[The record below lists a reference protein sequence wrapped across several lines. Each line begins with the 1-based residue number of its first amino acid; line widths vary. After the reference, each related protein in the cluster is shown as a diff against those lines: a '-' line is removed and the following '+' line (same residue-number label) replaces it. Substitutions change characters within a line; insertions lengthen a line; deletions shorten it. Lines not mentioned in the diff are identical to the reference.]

1 MIRTV
6 IPWYQYME
14 VAMAAEF
21 EGASREPNDRNDLE
35 EFKRKQAE
43 ELEAFEAKEG
53 RELES
58 FERKEAEEL
67 AAFEASERKFF
78 EIKID
83 RTEFKVHEKSLTG
96 KQLRE
101 LPQPPIGPDRDLFEV
116 VHGGSDRK
124 ILDDEV
130 VTMRDGLRFFT
141 APAQINPGRA

>member
-1 MIRTV
+1 
-6 IPWYQYME
+6 ME
-14 VAMAAEF
+14 VAMAAEL
-21 EGASREPNDRNDLE
+21 EGGSREPNDRNDLE

-43 ELEAFEAKEG
+43 ELEAFEAKER

-58 FERKEAEEL
+58 FEHKEAEEL
-67 AAFEASERKFF
+67 AAFEASERNVF

-96 KQLRE
+96 KDLRK

-124 ILDDEV
+124 ISDDEV
-130 VTMRDGLRFFT
+130 VAMRDGLRFFT

>member
-1 MIRTV
+1 MQYTV

-21 EGASREPNDRNDLE
+21 EGNRKDSDENNALD

-43 ELEAFEAKEG
+43 ELKAFEARER

-58 FERKEAEEL
+58 FEHREAEEL
-67 AAFEASERKFF
+67 AAFEASEHRVF

-83 RTEFKVHEKSLTG
+83 RTEYKVHQRTLTG
-96 KQLRE
+96 KELRD
-101 LPQPPIGPDRDLFEV
+101 LPKPPIGPDRDLFEV
-116 VHGGSDRK
+116 VPGGSDRK
-124 ILDDEV
+124 ILENEV
-130 VTMRDGLRFFT
+130 VKMRDGLRFFT